1 MDFLF
6 EFLVKYAR
14 GIAIPELLVK
24 PLAATICIFIIIT
37 VAWLAHYATRRVL
50 AAIVIRIIKKTKTT
64 WDDILLKNKVFTG
77 LAHFVPAFILFYA
90 ADFSYPDLHKP
101 LAELSEAA
109 VAALANDYYFG
120 LTAFL
125 TKISK
130 LYFIAVIIYV
140 VNALLNSILDIY
152 DTTEYAHHR
161 PIKGYLQLLKILI
174 FFLMGILIV
183 AILLERDPTL
193 LLTGLGAMAAVLM
206 LVFKDTILGF
216 VASIQL
222 SANEMVKIGDW
233 IEMKSHGAD
242 GDVIDITLNTVK
254 VQNWDKT
261 ISTIPT
267 YALVSESFN
276 NWKGMQEAGGRRI
289 KRSVYIDMNSIQF
302 CDEAMLNRFER
313 FDLIRDYVQQKEKE
327 VREFNKN
334 RNLNKEDRISGRGQ
348 TNVGIFR
355 KYLEVYLYQ
364 HPMVSKDLTFLVRQL
379 QPTANGLPIEIYV
392 FCTSTKWPVYE
403 GVQSD
408 IFDHVLAVIPEFEL
422 KVFQQPSGSD
432 ISMLGKSFLAHQ
444 NQTKAVE

>member
-1 MDFLF
+1 MDILF
-6 EFLVKYAR
+6 KFLVKNIR
-14 GIAIPELLVK
+14 GIAFPEELIK
-24 PLAATICIFIIIT
+24 PLAALICIVVIIT
-37 VAWLAHYATRRVL
+37 IAWLAHYITRRIL
-50 AAIVIRIIKKTKTT
+50 IVIVSKIAKRTKTT
-64 WDDILLKNKVFTG
+64 WDDILLKNKIFSGV
-77 LAHFVPAFILFYA
+77 AHFVPAFILYYA
-90 ADFSYPDLHKP
+90 ADFSYPDLHRP
-101 LAELSEAA
+101 LAELSD
-109 VAALANDYYFG
+109 AALTALSKDYYFE
-120 LTAFL
+120 LTGFL

-130 LYFIAVIIYV
+130 IYFIAVIIFV
-140 VNALLNSILDIY
+140 ANAFLNSILGIY
-152 DTTEYAHHR
+152 ETTEYSHHR
-161 PIKGYLQLLKILI
+161 PIKGYIQLVKIFV
-174 FFLMGILIV
+174 FFLMGILV
-183 AILLERDPTL
+183 VSVLLGRDPTVL
-193 LLTGLGAMAAVLM
+193 LAGLGAMAAVLM

-276 NWKGMQEAGGRRI
+276 NWKGMEEAGGRRI
-289 KRSVYIDMNSIQF
+289 KRSVYIDMSSIRF
-302 CDEAMLNRFER
+302 CDEAMLKRFER
-313 FDLIRDYVQQKEKE
+313 FDLIRDYVMEKEEE
-327 VREFNKN
+327 VREFNKK
-334 RNLNKEDRISGRGQ
+334 RNVSDEDRISGRRQ

-364 HPMVSKDLTFLVRQL
+364 HPMVSNELTFLVRQL
-379 QPTANGLPIEIYV
+379 QPTPTGLPIEIYV
-392 FCTSTKWPVYE
+392 FSTSTAWAVYE

-432 ISMLGKSFLAHQ
+432 ISNLKMK
-444 NQTKAVE
+444 V